1 MKKIILSSDSTSDLS
16 KDLMSKYQI
25 FTLPLYIHLDNKEY
39 KDMINIDPDFIYKY
53 FDEHKV
59 LPKTSAPSVG
69 DYLKHFGN
77 WNYDE
82 YEIIHVSIGS
92 AISSSYQNAIIAAE
106 ELGNVHVIDSKSLS
120 TGSGLLLIKAREMIN
135 EGKKADEI
143 VDEIIRLT
151 DKLNVSFVINSITY
165 LREGGR
171 LSALGAFGA
180 NVLQIKPSIIVS
192 NQDHGKMNVGKKYRG
207 KIDAVVIKF
216 ISDTFTDT
224 ENIDKSII
232 SLTHSGATEEQIQ
245 NCVNAIKELCDFE
258 EILVNKSSSTV
269 ASHCGYNTFGLI
281 FFNK

>member
-16 KDLMSKYQI
+16 KELMSKYQI

-39 KDMINIDPDFIYKY
+39 KDMIDIDANFIYKY

-69 DYLKHFGN
+69 DYLRHFGN

-92 AISSSYQNAIIAAE
+92 SLSSSYQNAVIAAE

-120 TGSGLLLIKAREMIN
+120 TGSGLLLLIARDMI
-135 EGKKADEI
+135 EDGKNTDEI
-143 VDEIIRLT
+143 VEEITRLT
-151 DKLNVSFVINSITY
+151 DKLNVSFVIDSITY

-171 LSALGAFGA
+171 LSALRAFGA
-180 NVLQIKPSIIVS
+180 NVLNIKPSISVS
-192 NQDHGKMNVGKKYRG
+192 NKDHGKMNVGKKYRG
-207 KIDAVVIKF
+207 KIDVVVNKYI
-216 ISDTFTDT
+216 TDT
-224 ENIDKSII
+224 LSNDENIDKRIV

-245 NCVNAIKELCDFE
+245 NCINAIKENCDFE
-258 EILVNKSSSTV
+258 EILVNKASSTI